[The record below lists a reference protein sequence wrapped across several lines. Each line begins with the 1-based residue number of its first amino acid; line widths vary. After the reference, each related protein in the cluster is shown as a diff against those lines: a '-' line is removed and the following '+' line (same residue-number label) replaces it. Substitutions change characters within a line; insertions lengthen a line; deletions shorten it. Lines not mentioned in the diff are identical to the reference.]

1 MKQPDG
7 PHSGYQSFLQL
18 EARGDF
24 FELLRKISPQSL
36 YSNFDASGGP
46 QTPVTPTHATTIL
59 AFKYKDGVIV
69 AGDRRATAGNFIVHE
84 HADKVLEIDEHSVL
98 AISGAPAVAFEMAHV
113 LEHSFRYFRR
123 SQLQELSIEA
133 KVRALAQLIKN
144 NLPLIIQGIGVV
156 VPIFVTYD
164 LKNGQG
170 GKVFFYDALGA
181 QFEVTDYATTGSGSL
196 AVRSLLYYENRW
208 GGKHLA
214 QRDEK
219 EALTLAIRCLDC
231 AAEADT
237 ATGGINLRKHVYPMV
252 KLIRKDGITRVDDA
266 ALKDVKL

>member
-1 MKQPDG
+1 MKTPEPGSQNI
-7 PHSGYQSFLQL
+7 QTFIQL
-18 EARGDF
+18 ETRGDF
-24 FELLRKISPQSL
+24 FELLQKISPQSL
-36 YSNFDASGGP
+36 HANFQANASAM
-46 QTPVTPTHATTIL
+46 PVPTHATTIL
-59 AFKYKDGVIV
+59 AFKYKDGVVV
-69 AGDRRATAGNFIVHE
+69 AADRRATSGNFIVHE

-98 AISGAPAVAFEMAHV
+98 ALSGVPAMAFEMAHI

-144 NLPLIIQGIGVV
+144 NLPLIMQGIGVV

-164 LKNGQG
+164 FKGEEPG

-181 QFEVTDYATTGSGSL
+181 QFEVADYSTTGSGSL

-208 GGKHLA
+208 GKPLV

-219 EALTLAIRCLDC
+219 EVLMLALRCLDC

-237 ATGGINLRKHVYPMV
+237 ATGGINARKHVYPMI
-252 KLIRKDGITRVDDA
+252 KLIRKDGITQVPDST
-266 ALKDVKL
+266 LKEIKL

>member
-1 MKQPDG
+1 MKNSDP
-7 PHSGYQSFLQL
+7 SFMNLQSFIQL
-18 EARGDF
+18 DTRGDF
-24 FELLRKISPQSL
+24 LELLRKISPQSL
-36 YSNFDASGGP
+36 NENLAAHPSSLPA
-46 QTPVTPTHATTIL
+46 PTQATTIL

-98 AISGAPAVAFEMAHV
+98 ALSGAPAVAFEMAHV

-133 KVRALAQLIKN
+133 KVRALAQLIKS

-164 LKNGQG
+164 LKGRNPG

-181 QFEVTDYATTGSGSL
+181 QFEVAEYSTTGSGSL

-208 GGKHLA
+208 GKALV

-219 EALTLAIRCLDC
+219 EALTMAVRCLDC

-237 ATGGINLRKHVYPMV
+237 ATGGINVRKHVYPMV
-252 KLIRKDGITRVDDA
+252 KLIRKDGITQVPDST
-266 ALKDVKL
+266 LKEIKL

>member
-1 MKQPDG
+1 MKSSENG
-7 PHSGYQSFLQL
+7 PYSIQTFLQMDT
-18 EARGDF
+18 RGDF
-24 FELLRKISPQSL
+24 VELLRKVSPQTLNENLAANPSAMP
-36 YSNFDASGGP
+36 S
-46 QTPVTPTHATTIL
+46 PTQATTIL

-69 AGDRRATAGNFIVHE
+69 AGDRRATSGNFIVHE
-84 HADKVLEIDEHSVL
+84 HADKVIEIDEHSVL
-98 AISGAPAVAFEMAHV
+98 ALSGAPAVAFEMAHI

-133 KVRALAQLIKN
+133 KVRALAQLIKS

-164 LKNGQG
+164 VKGRNPG

-181 QFEVTDYATTGSGSL
+181 QFEVADYSTTGSGSL

-208 GGKHLA
+208 AKPLA

-219 EALTLAIRCLDC
+219 ESLLLAVRCLDC

-237 ATGGINLRKHVYPMV
+237 ATGGINARKHVYPMV
-252 KLIRKDGITRVDDA
+252 KLIRKSGITQVPDST
-266 ALKDVKL
+266 LKEIKL

>member
-1 MKQPDG
+1 MKNPD
-7 PHSGYQSFLQL
+7 PSTQSVQTFMQL
-18 EARGDF
+18 DTRGDF
-24 FELLRKISPQSL
+24 IELLRKISPQSL
-36 YSNFDASGGP
+36 NENLSAHSP
-46 QTPVTPTHATTIL
+46 LATAPTQATTIL

-98 AISGAPAVAFEMAHV
+98 ALSGAPAVAFEMAHV

-133 KVRALAQLIKN
+133 KVRALAQLIKS

-164 LKNGQG
+164 LKSSNPG

-181 QFEVTDYATTGSGSL
+181 QFEVADFSTTGSGSL

-208 GGKHLA
+208 GKPLV

-219 EALTLAIRCLDC
+219 EALTMAVRCLDC

-237 ATGGINLRKHVYPMV
+237 ATGGINARKHVYPMV
-252 KLIRKDGITRVDDA
+252 KLIRKDGITQVPDS
-266 ALKDVKL
+266 ALKEIKL

>member
-1 MKQPDG
+1 MKTSDQG
-7 PHSGYQSFLQL
+7 VQNVQTFLHMDT
-18 EARGDF
+18 RGDF
-24 FELLRKISPQSL
+24 LELLRKVSPQTLNENVSA
-36 YSNFDASGGP
+36 NPAAIP
-46 QTPVTPTHATTIL
+46 APTQATTIL
-59 AFKYKDGVIV
+59 AFKYRDGVIV
-69 AGDRRATAGNFIVHE
+69 AGDRRATSGNFIVHE
-84 HADKVLEIDEHSVL
+84 HADKVIEIDEHSVL
-98 AISGAPAVAFEMAHV
+98 ALSGVPAVAFEMAHI

-133 KVRALAQLIKN
+133 KVRALAQLIKS

-164 LKNGQG
+164 LRSKNPG

-181 QFEVTDYATTGSGSL
+181 QFEVADYSTTGSGSL

-208 GGKHLA
+208 GKPLA

-219 EALTLAIRCLDC
+219 ESLLLAVRCLDC

-237 ATGGINLRKHVYPMV
+237 ATGGINARKHVYPMV
-252 KLIRKDGITRVDDA
+252 KLIRKSGITQVSDNV
-266 ALKDVKL
+266 LKEIKL